1 MNAALALAH
10 FRMRDWF
17 GALPASNQPYWW
29 PEGVGRALSDW
40 GLMEVGDDDDVRQLT
55 ASLCLSTDS
64 PGPHPFD
71 AFCGSVGTER
81 TECRYWVLLDTPPRR
96 EHEAAMRLRLPR
108 WLNTLGIT
116 TSTHVTSVQKVRGGL
131 AAHAPPALRA
141 DVASVL
147 AEEWTS
153 VPPRLVLC
161 APGARDSARRLL
173 ADAAVPDDAR
183 ADIAA
188 MLRADYVERPFPADA
203 DARRW
208 ADMAE
213 LWRSALL
220 PEDAVAARTRG

>member
-17 GALPASNQPYWW
+17 GALPASGQPYWW

-40 GLMEVGDDDDVRQLT
+40 GLMEADDEAFGAQLA

-64 PGPHPFD
+64 PGSHPFD
-71 AFCGSVGTER
+71 AFRGSVGSER
-81 TECRYWVLLDTPPRR
+81 GECRYWVLLDAPPRR

-116 TSTHVTSVQKVRGGL
+116 TSAHVTSVQKVRGGL
-131 AAHAPPALRA
+131 PADAPPALRA

-147 AEEWTS
+147 AEEWSS

-161 APGARDSARRLL
+161 APGARDAARRLL
-173 ADAAVPDDAR
+173 ADAAVADDVR
-183 ADIAA
+183 TDIAA
-188 MLRADYVERPFPADA
+188 LLRVDYVERPFPADA

-208 ADMAE
+208 ADMPE

-220 PEDAVAARTRG
+220 PEDVGARPRG